1 MAKVN
6 VEGRGEF
13 EINNEKIAELLG
25 WLSAN
30 QAVAIREEN
39 TVREVK
45 DNSFTKPHIPR
56 FTTNNSHM
64 YYLVC

>member
-45 DNSFTKPHIPR
+45 DNSFTGR
-56 FTTNNSHM
+56 ELLNG
-64 YYLVC
+64 